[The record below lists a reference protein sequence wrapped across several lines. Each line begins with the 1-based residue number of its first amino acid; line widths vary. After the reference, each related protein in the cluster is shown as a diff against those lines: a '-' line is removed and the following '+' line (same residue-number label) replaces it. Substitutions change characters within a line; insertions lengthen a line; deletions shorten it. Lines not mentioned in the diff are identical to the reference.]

1 MYRLTIMFSSTNV
14 NHYIFA
20 VGIVFIAS
28 YFANNMK
35 QSFESNDEY
44 ELIRK
49 YLLNDSPLYGY
60 NRPKLWIHSKYE
72 LNARKWKDFYSRNT
86 TDMNQPYL
94 HLNIK
99 SFINHCGD
107 DFNVCLIDDES
118 FSKLLPSW
126 DIDLTTVAEPMKS
139 HFRSL
144 GLMQLLYFYGGMVA
158 PNSFLCIK
166 NLKSFYDDNISGNRP
181 FVCETVNRT
190 VNLKHQKQKLL
201 FIPDL
206 YFVGAV
212 KNDPTIL
219 ELVERLKQSNKN
231 PHFSCETDFVGD
243 SSQWCLDAIKQ
254 QKLNLVGG
262 EKIGVKT
269 KDRKTILLENLME
282 EEYLD
287 LSHDAVGIYIPAEE
301 ILNRPKF
308 QWFAVMPADQILKS
322 NMIIS
327 KYLMASIADSANE
340 YHKKTE
346 IRSVTSI

>member
-1 MYRLTIMFSSTNV
+1 MFSSNNI

-20 VGIVFIAS
+20 AGVIFVVS
-28 YFANNMK
+28 YFASNMK

-44 ELIRK
+44 EIIRK

-72 LNARKWKDFYSRNT
+72 INARKWKDFYSRNT
-86 TDMNQPYL
+86 TDLNQPYI
-94 HLNIK
+94 HLTIK
-99 SFINHCGD
+99 TFVNHCGE
-107 DFNVCLIDDES
+107 DFNVCLIDDDS

-126 DIDLTTVAEPMKS
+126 DIDLANVAEPMKS
-139 HFRSL
+139 HFRNL
-144 GLMQLLYFYGGMVA
+144 GLMQILYFYGGMVA

-166 NLKSFYDDNISGNRP
+166 NLKSFYDEGISGNKP
-181 FVCETVNRT
+181 FVCEAVNRT
-190 VNLKHQKQKLL
+190 MNIEKQKHKLL

-206 YFVGAV
+206 YFIGAV

-219 ELVERLKQSNKN
+219 ELVEYLKHRNKS

-243 SSQWCLDAIKQ
+243 SSQWCLEAIQK

-269 KDRKTILLENLME
+269 QDRKTILLENLME
-282 EEYLD
+282 EEYLN
-287 LSHDAVGIYIPAEE
+287 LSPSAVGIYIPAEE
-301 ILNRPKF
+301 ILIRPKY
-308 QWFAVMPADQILKS
+308 QWFAVMPAEQILKT

-327 KYLMASIADSANE
+327 KYLMASIADTTNE
-340 YHKKTE
+340 YHKKKQE
-346 IRSVTSI
+346 RSITTI